1 MDSENPIDLFF
12 ARYPPNTVSIRK
24 SAAGTN
30 LFLTGSL
37 DLQYSRDLQNLL
49 LWLVDKQD
57 GLTAIIVDLEHVNYI
72 SSTGVGALAAAM
84 ISARKRD
91 LPFKLRNIQPKVRSV
106 FELLGLMKFFEEA
119 RTNE

>member
-1 MDSENPIDLFF
+1 M
-12 ARYPPNTVSIRK
+12 
-24 SAAGTN
+24 
-30 LFLTGSL
+30 
-37 DLQYSRDLQNLL
+37 L